1 MPQKHLRKQ
10 LRKQRLAFTKRER
23 NYHALQAYRQ
33 LSKLNKYKHGTK
45 VGLFLDA
52 FGELPTQPIAD
63 WAKRHGFELYLPVV
77 IHADKVLKFIKIS
90 QYTLKNNRLITHKLG
105 MQQPAYG
112 NMISAKQLDLL
123 FMPLVALDKK
133 GNRMGMGGG
142 FYDKTLAKCKNK
154 PVKIGWAYNFQ
165 LVERLDVN
173 TWDIGLDMAI
183 LPSQKLRFRR
193 YLNP

>member
-1 MPQKHLRKQ
+1 MPQKRLRKQ
-10 LRKQRLAFTKRER
+10 LRKQRLAFTKHER

-33 LSKLNKYKHGTK
+33 LSKLKKYKQGTK

-52 FGELPTQPIAD
+52 FGEMPTQPIAN
-63 WAKRHGFELYLPVV
+63 WAKKRGFELYLPVV
-77 IHADKVLKFIKIS
+77 THADKVLKFIKIS
-90 QYTLKNNRLITHKLG
+90 QFTLKNNHLITHKLG

-112 NMISAKQLDLL
+112 NMITAKQLDLL

-154 PVKIGWAYNFQ
+154 PVKIGWTYDFQ

-183 LPSQKLRFRR
+183 LPSGLLRF
-193 YLNP
+193 

>member
-1 MPQKHLRKQ
+1 MPQKRLRKQ
-10 LRKQRLAFTKRER
+10 LRKQRLAFTKHER

-33 LSKLNKYKHGTK
+33 LSKLNKYKQGTK

-52 FGELPTQPIAD
+52 FGEMPTQPIAN
-63 WAKRHGFELYLPVV
+63 WAKKRGFELYLPVV
-77 IHADKVLKFIKIS
+77 THADKALKFIKIS
-90 QYTLKNNRLITHKLG
+90 QFTLKNNRLITHKLG

-112 NMISAKQLDLL
+112 NMITAKQLDLL

-154 PVKIGWAYNFQ
+154 PVKIGWAYDFQ

-183 LPSQKLRFRR
+183 LPSGLLRF
-193 YLNP
+193 

>member
-1 MPQKHLRKQ
+1 M
-10 LRKQRLAFTKRER
+10 
-23 NYHALQAYRQ
+23 
-33 LSKLNKYKHGTK
+33 
-45 VGLFLDA
+45 
-52 FGELPTQPIAD
+52 
-63 WAKRHGFELYLPVV
+63 V